1 MYTYVYENKW
11 PHEYTT
17 VSKGINTSIQL
28 KHNQNS
34 QLEGKFV
41 KGFDQFSN
49 PVPIP
54 LFSFL
59 ICFEQQTTESA
70 IS

>member
-17 VSKGINTSIQL
+17 VSKGINTSIRL

-34 QLEGKFV
+34 QLEEKFM
-41 KGFDQFSN
+41 KRFDQFSN

-54 LFSFL
+54 LF
-59 ICFEQQTTESA
+59 
-70 IS
+70 

>member
-17 VSKGINTSIQL
+17 VSKGINTSIRL

-34 QLEGKFV
+34 QLEEKFM
-41 KGFDQFSN
+41 KRFDQFSN

-54 LFSFL
+54 LFWFL
-59 ICFEQQTTESA
+59 IWFEQQTTESA